1 MLDLKTVNTK
11 NFSQLTN
18 LKFKK
23 VNVYDIEVYP
33 NYFLLCYTSISA
45 DVDEVISKKEDL
57 EIKYIDSRE
66 ENFAQRIYE
75 IFKFNLND
83 LTLWIGYNNTA
94 YDDKI
99 IAYIAKH
106 RAEAI
111 TNKDDFFKKLKQ
123 LSDSIINNSKVEE
136 KIWIN
141 FSSVDLIKE
150 IKVFGKKSINNLSL
164 KDIELNLGM
173 EIEKEDSE
181 SFDKNA
187 EDFEHII
194 RYCKHDVWATSVVAM
209 MSFDNDFYNV
219 SNVFNKLFL
228 YDLYMTEQI
237 ENLYLTKDD
246 WKYKQLFFRINM
258 SLPSLAAEYFAKEKK
273 DELFF
278 VVNNE
283 IKIIKPK
290 TPKALEIYEK
300 RKKDVFS
307 KIDYFTIAG
316 KEISFGDG
324 GIHTANNDE
333 LKFYQNVYNF
343 DVTSYYPSFLE
354 MLQDI
359 ANINLEKYKRVKAER
374 IKLKKKKDNISQAK
388 QIAYKLALNSLTGKF
403 NEKREYNAFY
413 NPSVYLSITN
423 TCQILLVDLA
433 ERLSDY
439 ISLVQLNTDGIA
451 FVLKENSNIEQ
462 IRKIIRTWE
471 NNFGF
476 NLEESFFARF
486 FERSVNEYLAITDT
500 GKIKVAGKT
509 FANFKT
515 HGGEI
520 GFTDPIANILY
531 NTFSKASNNEFDEIV
546 RLIVE
551 TVNEL
556 IDNKEYQQLQFNLKA
571 TATEKDKIIRSDSE
585 EVDIR
590 TKGTRAFLT
599 KNGNLSAAKFKFLR
613 RRKGKGKETIKLS
626 FDLFQNDLK
635 YCDLGLSKE
644 KYILISVLEL
654 SKIYSSFKRTS
665 TESKFEDFDILVN
678 YLQNLEHCKKY
689 DFESIVSTTQIK

>member
-1 MLDLKTVNTK
+1 MVLNLKMINTEI
-11 NFSQLTN
+11 FSQLNN
-18 LKFKK
+18 LKFKNI
-23 VNVYDIEVYP
+23 NVYDIEVYP

-45 DVDEVISKKEDL
+45 DVDKIISEKEDL
-57 EIKYIDSRE
+57 EIQYIDSRD

-75 IFKFNLND
+75 LFKFNLND
-83 LTLWIGYNNTA
+83 LTLWIGYNNTS

-99 IAYIAKH
+99 IAYIAKY

-123 LSDSIINNSKVEE
+123 LSDDIINNAKQEE

-150 IKVFGKKSINNLSL
+150 IKVFGKKAINNLSL

-194 RYCKHDVWATSVVAM
+194 RYCKHDVWATAVIAM
-209 MSFDNDFYNV
+209 MSFDDNFYNV

-237 ENLYLTKDD
+237 ENLYLTEGD

-278 VVNNE
+278 TVNNE
-283 IKIIKPK
+283 IKITKPK
-290 TPKALEIYEK
+290 MPKALEIYEK
-300 RKKDVFS
+300 RKKDVFC
-307 KIDYFTIAG
+307 KIDNFVIAG

-333 LKFYQNVYNF
+333 LRFYRNVYNF
-343 DVTSYYPSFLE
+343 DVISYYPSFLE
-354 MLQDI
+354 KLKDI
-359 ANINLEKYKRVKAER
+359 ANIDLKKYREKKAER
-374 IKLKKKKDNISQAK
+374 VLLKKKEDNISQGR
-388 QIAYKLALNSLTGKF
+388 QNAYKLALNSLTGKF

-423 TCQILLVDLA
+423 TCQILLVDLT
-433 ERLSDY
+433 ERLSEY
-439 ISLVQLNTDGIA
+439 INLVQLNTDGIG
-451 FVLKENSNIEQ
+451 FTVKENSNIED
-462 IRKIIRTWE
+462 IREIIKTWE
-471 NNFGF
+471 DDFDF
-476 NLEESFFARF
+476 ALEESFFEKF
-486 FERSVNEYLAITDT
+486 FERSVNEYLAVTDM

-509 FANFKT
+509 FAKFQEN
-515 HGGEI
+515 GGEI
-520 GFTDPIANILY
+520 GFTDPIATILH
-531 NTFSKASNNEFDEIV
+531 NAFARAKNNNFDEIV
-546 RLIVE
+546 SLVCE
-551 TVNEL
+551 TIDALV
-556 IDNKEYQQLQFNLKA
+556 DNKEYQQLQFNLKA
-571 TATEKDKIIRSDSE
+571 TATEKDKMIRNAADKEIDS
-585 EVDIR
+585 R
-590 TKGTRAFLT
+590 TKGTRVFLT
-599 KNGNLSAAKFKFLR
+599 KNGNLSAAKFKFSR
-613 RRKGKGKETIKLS
+613 RRKGKGKESIKLT

-635 YCDLGLSKE
+635 HCNLKLSKE
-644 KYILISVLEL
+644 KYILMSVLEL
-654 SKIYSSFKRTS
+654 SKMYSEFKRTS

-678 YLQNLEHCKKY
+678 YLKNLECCNGYKFY
-689 DFESIVSTTQIK
+689 

>member
-1 MLDLKTVNTK
+1 MVLNLKMINTEI
-11 NFSQLTN
+11 FSQLNN

-23 VNVYDIEVYP
+23 INVYDIEVYP

-45 DVDEVISKKEDL
+45 DVDKIKKEDL
-57 EIKYIDSRE
+57 EIKFIDSRY
-66 ENFAQRIYE
+66 ENFAQKIYE
-75 IFKFNLND
+75 LFKFDLDN
-83 LTLWIGYNNTA
+83 LTLWIGYNNTS

-106 RAEAI
+106 RAEAVV
-111 TNKDDFFKKLKQ
+111 NKDKFLKDLKKL
-123 LSDSIINNSKVEE
+123 SDDVINNAKQEE

-194 RYCKHDVWATSVVAM
+194 RYCKHDVWATAVIAM
-209 MSFDNDFYNV
+209 MSFDDNFYNV

-237 ENLYLTKDD
+237 ENLYLTEDD

-278 VVNNE
+278 VVNDE

-290 TPKALEIYEK
+290 MPLATEIYNK
-300 RKKDVFS
+300 RKKDVFC
-307 KIDYFTIAG
+307 KIDNFTIAG

-324 GIHTANNDE
+324 GIHTTNNDE
-333 LKFYQNVYNF
+333 LKFYRNVYNF

-354 MLQDI
+354 KLKDI
-359 ANINLEKYKRVKAER
+359 ANIDLKKYKRIKAER
-374 IKLKKKKDNISQAK
+374 IALKKKKDNISQAK
-388 QIAYKLALNSLTGKF
+388 QNAYKLALNSLTGKF

-423 TCQILLVDLA
+423 TCQILLVDLV

-439 ISLVQLNTDGIA
+439 VSLVQLNTDGIA
-451 FVLKENSNIEQ
+451 FVVKKNSSIEA
-462 IRKIIRTWE
+462 IREIIKIWE
-471 NNFGF
+471 DDFGF
-476 NLEESFFARF
+476 ALEESFFEKF
-486 FERSVNEYLAITDT
+486 FERSVNEYLAVTDT

-509 FANFKT
+509 FAKFQEN
-515 HGGEI
+515 GGEI

-531 NTFSKASNNEFDEIV
+531 NAFSKASNNNFNEIV
-546 RLIVE
+546 KLIFE
-551 TVNEL
+551 TVDEL

-571 TATEKDKIIRSDSE
+571 IATEKDKMIRDDSN

-613 RRKGKGKETIKLS
+613 RRKGKGKETIKLT
-626 FDLFQNDLK
+626 FDLFQNDLEN
-635 YCDLGLSKE
+635 CNLELSKE
-644 KYILISVLEL
+644 KYILMSVLEL
-654 SKIYSSFKRTS
+654 SKMYSSFKRTS
-665 TESKFEDFDILVN
+665 IESKFEDFDIFVG
-678 YLQNLEHCKKY
+678 YLQNLEWCKKY
-689 DFESIVSTTQIK
+689 EFESISKI

>member
-1 MLDLKTVNTK
+1 MLSLKTVNTK

-18 LKFKK
+18 LKFKS

-33 NYFLLCYTSISA
+33 NYFLLCYT
-45 DVDEVISKKEDL
+45 VISSSGERIINEKEDL
-57 EIKYIDSRE
+57 EINYIDSRE
-66 ENFAQRIYE
+66 DDFAQQIYE
-75 IFKFNLND
+75 LFKFNLND
-83 LTLWIGYNNTA
+83 LTLWIGYNNTS

-99 IAYIAKH
+99 IAYVCKH
-106 RAEAI
+106 RTEAVA
-111 TNKDDFFKKLKQ
+111 NKDKFLKDLKN
-123 LSDSIINNSKVEE
+123 LSDCIINNSKVEE

-194 RYCKHDVWATSVVAM
+194 RYCQHDVWATSVVAM
-209 MSFDNDFYNV
+209 MSFDDDFYNV
-219 SNVFNKLFL
+219 SNIFNKLFL
-228 YDLYMTEQI
+228 YDLYMTELI

-278 VVNNE
+278 VVNDE

-290 TPKALEIYEK
+290 MPLATEIYKK
-300 RKKDVFS
+300 RKKDVFC
-307 KIDYFTIAG
+307 KIDNFTIAG

-324 GIHTANNDE
+324 GIHTTNNDE
-333 LKFYQNVYNF
+333 LKFYRNVYNF
-343 DVTSYYPSFLE
+343 DVISYYPSFLE

-359 ANINLEKYKRVKAER
+359 ANIDLKKYREKKAER
-374 IKLKKKKDNISQAK
+374 VLLKKMQDNISQGR
-388 QIAYKLALNSLTGKF
+388 QNAYKLALNSLTGKF

-423 TCQILLVDLA
+423 TCQILLVDLT
-433 ERLSDY
+433 ERLSEY
-439 ISLVQLNTDGIA
+439 INLVQLNTDGIA
-451 FVLKENSNIEQ
+451 FTVKENSNIED

-471 NNFGF
+471 NDFGF
-476 NLEESFFARF
+476 ALEESFFAKF
-486 FERSVNEYLAITDT
+486 FERSVNEYLAVTDT

-515 HGGEI
+515 QGGEL
-520 GFTDPIANILY
+520 GFSDPIANILH
-531 NTFSKASNNEFDEIV
+531 KAFARTKNNNFDEIV
-546 RLIVE
+546 SLICE
-551 TVNEL
+551 TVDDLVN
-556 IDNKEYQQLQFNLKA
+556 NKQYQQLQFNLKA
-571 TATEKDKIIRSDSE
+571 TATEKDKTIRSNSE
-585 EVDIR
+585 EIDSR
-590 TKGTRAFLT
+590 TKGTRVFLT
-599 KNGNLSAAKFKFLR
+599 KNGTLSAAKFKFS
-613 RRKGKGKETIKLS
+613 RRKKDKGKENFKLT

-635 YCDLGLSKE
+635 YCDLELSKE
-644 KYILISVLEL
+644 KYILMSVLEL
-654 SKIYSSFKRTS
+654 SKMYSSFKRTS
-665 TESKFEDFDILVN
+665 IESKFEDFDILVN
-678 YLQNLEHCKKY
+678 YLQNLEWCKKY
-689 DFESIVSTTQIK
+689 EFESISKI

>member
-1 MLDLKTVNTK
+1 MINTE
-11 NFSQLTN
+11 NFSQLNN

-23 VNVYDIEVYP
+23 INVYDIEVYP

-45 DVDEVISKKEDL
+45 DVDKIISKKEDL
-57 EIKYIDSRE
+57 EIQYIDSRD

-75 IFKFNLND
+75 LFKFNLND

-99 IAYIAKH
+99 IAYIAKY

-111 TNKDDFFKKLKQ
+111 TNKDDFLKKLKQ
-123 LSDSIINNSKVEE
+123 LSDSIINNTKLDERV
-136 KIWIN
+136 WVN
-141 FSSVDLIKE
+141 FASVDLIKE
-150 IKVFGKKSINNLSL
+150 VKVFGKKSINNLSL

-181 SFDKNA
+181 SFDKDA

-194 RYCKHDVWATSVVAM
+194 RYCQHDVWATSVVAM
-209 MSFDNDFYNV
+209 MSFDNDFYNI
-219 SNVFNKLFL
+219 SNVYNKLFL

-237 ENLYLTKDD
+237 KTMYLTADD

-278 VVNNE
+278 VVNDE

-290 TPKALEIYEK
+290 MPKALEIYKK

-307 KIDYFTIAG
+307 RIDNFTIAK

-324 GIHTANNDE
+324 GIHTTNNDE
-333 LKFYQNVYNF
+333 LKFYLNVYNF

-354 MLQDI
+354 KLQDI
-359 ANINLEKYKRVKAER
+359 ANIDLKKYKRIKAER
-374 IKLKKKKDNISQAK
+374 IALKKKKDNISQAK
-388 QIAYKLALNSLTGKF
+388 QTAYKLALNSLTGKF
-403 NEKREYNAFY
+403 NEKREYNVFY

-423 TCQILLVDLA
+423 SCQILLVDLA
-433 ERLSDY
+433 ERLSNY
-439 ISLVQLNTDGIA
+439 INLVQLNTDGIA
-451 FVLKENSNIEQ
+451 FTLKPNNSIEE
-462 IRKIIRTWE
+462 IRKIIKTWE
-471 NNFGF
+471 DDFGF
-476 NLEESFFARF
+476 ALEESFFEKF
-486 FERSVNEYLAITDT
+486 FERSVNEYLAVTDT

-509 FANFKT
+509 FAKFQKN
-515 HGGEI
+515 GGEL

-531 NTFSKASNNEFDEIV
+531 NAFSKASNNNFNEIV
-546 RLIVE
+546 KLICE
-551 TVNEL
+551 TLDEL

-571 TATEKDKIIRSDSE
+571 TATEKDKMIRSDSE
-585 EVDIR
+585 EIDSR

-599 KNGNLSAAKFKFLR
+599 TNGSLSAAKFKFSR
-613 RRKGKGKETIKLS
+613 RRKGKGKETIKLT

-635 YCDLGLSKE
+635 YCDLELSKE
-644 KYILISVLEL
+644 KYILMSVLEL
-654 SKIYSSFKRTS
+654 SKMYSSFKRTS
-665 TESKFEDFDILVN
+665 AESTFEDFDILVN
-678 YLQNLEHCKKY
+678 YLQNLEYCEKY
-689 DFESIVSTTQIK
+689 DFESTVSTTQIK